1 MRWRAWLSGLLLL
14 QWPLLSLL
22 PTLAAAQAQVP
33 ENYPGSYAATIAAA
47 RQEGKVVIYS
57 PSDVAEATYLI
68 ADFKSMYPG
77 IEVEYHDL
85 NSTEIYDRFLK
96 EIQNRSA
103 TADVL
108 WSSAM
113 DLQVK
118 LVNDGH
124 ALRYASPERAH
135 LPDWSVWK
143 NEAWGTTLE
152 PAGFAYNKHAL
163 PAAEVPRTHADFIR
177 LLKTDPARF
186 NGRVV
191 TYDPSASSLGFLFAT
206 QDEKASGMLWE
217 VAQALGANRAR
228 QAPSTAAMLESVS
241 SGESLLAYNVLGSYA
256 ASKMRTDPAI
266 GLVYPQDY
274 VLVGSR
280 IAFIQRHAAHPNA
293 ARLWLDYILSRRGQ
307 TVLANRMGLFPLRG
321 DVPGG
326 GNAAVFRLDAG
337 GKVRPIAIGVG
348 LMAYLDRTKRQDFLR
363 RWNDAL
369 ARSP

>member
-1 MRWRAWLSGLLLL
+1 MSGLLLL
-14 QWPLLSLL
+14 L
-22 PTLAAAQAQVP
+22 TLVTAKAQVP
-33 ENYPGSYAATIAAA
+33 QNYPGDYAATITAA
-47 RQEGKVVIYS
+47 RQEGRVVVYS
-57 PSDVAEATYLI
+57 PTDMAEARYLI

-77 IEVEYHDL
+77 VEVEYHDL
-85 NSTEIYDRFLK
+85 NSTEIYDRFLR
-96 EIQNRSA
+96 EIQSRSA

-124 ALRYASPERAH
+124 ALQYASPERAH

-163 PAAEVPRTHADFIR
+163 PAAEVPRTHAGFIR
-177 LLKTDPARF
+177 LLKADPARF
-186 NGRVV
+186 KGRVV
-191 TYDPSASSLGFLFAT
+191 TYDPAASSLGFLLAT
-206 QDEKASGMLWE
+206 QDAKASGMLWE
-217 VAQALGANRAR
+217 VAQALGASRAR
-228 QAPSTAAMLESVS
+228 QAPSTDAMLQSLS

-256 ASKMRTDPAI
+256 ASRMLADPAI

-280 IAFIQRHAAHPNA
+280 IAFIQRRAAHPNA
-293 ARLWLDYILSRRGQ
+293 ARLWLDYILSKRGQ
-307 TVLANRMGLFPLRG
+307 GVLANKMGLFALRS
-321 DVPGG
+321 DVAGG

-337 GKVRPIAIGVG
+337 SNIRPIAIGVG
-348 LMAYLDRTKRQDFLR
+348 LMAYLDRNKRQDFLR